1 VQGQTYKYRRYLGS
15 IGLWW
20 ETASYGWVGRLSD
33 GKVWFLREKLQLE
46 VEEMG
51 ENPTREITE
60 KLRTKSASMPP
71 VRVTKA
77 PSAPKRDEDAVTGW
91 EQYSAL
97 PVHTHWEAR
106 IHTERNIN
114 LRGCTWGSELCQSCM
129 ECISNVEEND
139 VLPHPELNV
148 WGDEEEKER
157 GNAALPWEG

>member
-20 ETASYGWVGRLSD
+20 ETASYGWVGRLTD

-60 KLRTKSASMPP
+60 KLRTKSVNLPP

-77 PSAPKRDEDAVTGW
+77 PSMPRRDEDAVTGW
-91 EQYSAL
+91 EAYSAL

-106 IHTERNIN
+106 VHAEQNIN
-114 LRGCTWGSELCQSCM
+114 ERGCHWGSEICSSCM
-129 ECISNVEEND
+129 ECMSNVEEND
-139 VLPHPELNV
+139 IVPHPELGV
-148 WGDEEEKER
+148 WGDDEETER
-157 GNAALPWEG
+157 NNAVLPVEA